1 VPSITCINE
10 DSDGNLDPGDTTR
23 DIHAPL
29 DYHIGRLPYTTVIRP
44 VPTPSTSNPTAVAWI
59 LNHSDGCLLGAL
71 YTTPE
76 YRRRG
81 LARMVTQERVREA
94 EKDGIRGFS
103 FVCVG
108 NEARGREDVGG
119 YGLDQGLE
127 GAVGLCEG

>member
-1 VPSITCINE
+1 M
-10 DSDGNLDPGDTTR
+10 
-23 DIHAPL
+23 
-29 DYHIGRLPYTTVIRP
+29 
-44 VPTPSTSNPTAVAWI
+44 
-59 LNHSDGCLLGAL
+59 
-71 YTTPE
+71 
-76 YRRRG
+76 
-81 LARMVTQERVREA
+81 ARMVTQERVREA